1 MPFVSSFLSVHLS
14 ERTSLSRPLT
24 CSSSPYHLK
33 QHTRIHCT
41 VAAYVVSV
49 LPLPSLLPSPFHYP
63 SLTPFSK
70 ERKGEREREREKDR
84 EERERGGEGRT
95 SREIRE
101 RRGGRVERDPETAIS
116 LEANESGGIDTWRC
130 ARKEERKMLSLRTG
144 TVFVRCPSSSSAR
157 KNIYLTEYNL
167 A

>member
-70 ERKGEREREREKDR
+70 ERKGEREREKERRTEKR
-84 EERERGGEGRT
+84 ERERRRRKNEPRDTGEERGE
-95 SREIRE
+95 SRERPGNGNFTGSKRE
-101 RRGGRVERDPETAIS
+101 RRNRHVEMRKKGGKKNALSTYWDCFRPLSFLVLCKKEYLFD
-116 LEANESGGIDTWRC
+116 GI
-130 ARKEERKMLSLRTG
+130 
-144 TVFVRCPSSSSAR
+144 
-157 KNIYLTEYNL
+157 
-167 A
+167 

>member
-101 RRGGRVERDPETAIS
+101 RRGGSRERPGNGNFTGSKRERRNRHVEMRKK
-116 LEANESGGIDTWRC
+116 GGKKNALSTYWDCFRPLSFLVLC
-130 ARKEERKMLSLRTG
+130 KKE
-144 TVFVRCPSSSSAR
+144 
-157 KNIYLTEYNL
+157 YLFDGI
-167 A
+167 